1 MTGEERIAEAFSARP
16 GRAALMPYLMGGF
29 PDMETSLRIGQAY
42 VDGGADLVE
51 LGVPFSDPL
60 ADGPVIQEAGASALR
75 AGATPS
81 AVLEVANSLSSKV
94 PVVLMT
100 YSNLVLERGYTA
112 TDDLFKWRK
121 NIEDGVIDR
130 RAGTITM
137 LDQDLETIVAEFNFY
152 EAWPCKWIVPEI
164 DSDQSGMAI
173 ERIELAVEKV
183 ERVMR

>member
-1 MTGEERIAEAFSARP
+1 MARNGVTEELYGNYNFLLEISGVTGDAKTIVGGFKSMSGMTSETEIIEFKQGNDRVVRKKP
-16 GRAALMPYLMGGF
+16 GR
-29 PDMETSLRIGQAY
+29 T
-42 VDGGADLVE
+42 
-51 LGVPFSDPL
+51 
-60 ADGPVIQEAGASALR
+60 
-75 AGATPS
+75 
-81 AVLEVANSLSSKV
+81 
-94 PVVLMT
+94 T